1 MVKLIRY
8 AAQAIIVAAI
18 LAVNC
23 VSVVGAASDAAS
35 DCAANPS
42 ATGCPCAEN
51 SSAAICS
58 DLEKTGGNANSSL
71 ADMATNY
78 IKVALF
84 IAGVLAVLAIIY
96 AGISYVTAGGETAK
110 ITKAQTI
117 LLYAVIGLV
126 VSICAYAIVDF
137 VVGKFK

>member
-8 AAQAIIVAAI
+8 AAQAIIVAVI

-23 VSVVGAASDAAS
+23 VSVVGAAS